1 MVNECDV
8 KKDDQKLSDKET
20 EEGKVGTWRAAGVE
34 GKVLWRAQEFAQ
46 FSGHFMIIF
55 DVFNIYIMI
64 VELEFTNLMKNE
76 HFDVKITV
84 TNDENANGPSFQI
97 RQWWLN
103 IVTALR

>member
-1 MVNECDV
+1 MVSGCDD
-8 KKDDQKLSDKET
+8 KKGDQKLSDKET

-55 DVFNIYIMI
+55 DVFNIYMMI

-76 HFDVKITV
+76 HF
-84 TNDENANGPSFQI
+84 
-97 RQWWLN
+97 
-103 IVTALR
+103 